1 MEPVKRRKQRF
12 FLGLSLILLLIVT
25 GLGMVYRVFDRYGD
39 ILLASEDDQLFRLA
53 RSVDR
58 SVESYLNRYGTNLIY
73 VTERRGF
80 HTAEE
85 TWRTTGDT
93 AELLFRMEE
102 NVLAQDDLIQAVLA
116 LYAQGTV
123 PPPFY
128 LMPSRRVFI
137 GSRIVTSRQAP
148 SDTRSLQASA
158 RASSS
163 TRATV

>member
-1 MEPVKRRKQRF
+1 MEHVKRRKQRF
-12 FLGLSLILLLIVT
+12 FLVLGLILLLIVT

-73 VTERRGF
+73 VTDRRGF

-85 TWRTTGDT
+85 TWRSTGDT
-93 AELLFRMEE
+93 AELLYRMEE

-116 LYAQGTV
+116 LQDGAVFLSTGGRTDYRF
-123 PPPFY
+123 PP
-128 LMPSRRVFI
+128 
-137 GSRIVTSRQAP
+137 
-148 SDTRSLQASA
+148 
-158 RASSS
+158 RAG
-163 TRATV
+163 R

>member
-93 AELLFRMEE
+93 AELLYRMEE
-102 NVLAQDDLIQAVLA
+102 NVLAQDDLIQAVL
-116 LYAQGTV
+116 G
-123 PPPFY
+123 
-128 LMPSRRVFI
+128 
-137 GSRIVTSRQAP
+137 GAP
-148 SDTRSLQASA
+148 TTAFRPGRAGRGRSASA
-158 RASSS
+158 RAWMGTGGS
-163 TRATV
+163 TWPSCGSGRRGWAMRR